1 MHSFYTHWFLVL
13 HSSRI
18 VLKHKLVKTFVIL
31 KKIMINIPCWEKNFI
46 YLHIVQE
53 EITSDFL
60 VSDVI
65 IQYSCSDQF
74 IALRVGRNRVPNSAI
89 FQLQY
94 QKRGNY
100 EEIHANES
108 LEVYIYINN
117 FLPTKL
123 LQFDKTDLWSAPIT
137 FHFRFDIGDVRD
149 QDFLISRKRNIH
161 DWIVSLPLF
170 LQSITRLCLHKY

>member
-1 MHSFYTHWFLVL
+1 MLREKFHLFRTLC
-13 HSSRI
+13 
-18 VLKHKLVKTFVIL
+18 KKKLRLI
-31 KKIMINIPCWEKNFI
+31 
-46 YLHIVQE
+46 
-53 EITSDFL
+53 FL

-117 FLPTKL
+117 FLLTKL
-123 LQFDKTDLWSAPIT
+123 LQFDKTDLWSVPIT

-149 QDFLISRKRNIH
+149 QDFLISRKRI
-161 DWIVSLPLF
+161 IMIGLF
-170 LQSITRLCLHKY
+170 PYLYFYKASPEYTFISINRGKY